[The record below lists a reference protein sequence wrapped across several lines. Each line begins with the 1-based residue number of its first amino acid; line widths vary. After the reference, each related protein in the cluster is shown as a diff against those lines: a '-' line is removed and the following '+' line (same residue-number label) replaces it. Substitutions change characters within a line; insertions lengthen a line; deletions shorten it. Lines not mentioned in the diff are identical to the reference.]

1 VRSGSV
7 AAHGSCRVVGSPGGW
22 RSGGLDWGVRKSP
35 LTDKITLCSVVRR
48 CAGHAGPAGRAQ
60 GSRVSTLVLRTGT
73 AAWRGGRGEPVTT
86 VEVEVYELYRGL
98 MSRRQMRAWNWSVDA
113 TIYLDALS
121 LFGPRDDDQ
130 PDGELPPHP

>member
-1 VRSGSV
+1 MLALLV
-7 AAHGSCRVVGSPGGW
+7 
-22 RSGGLDWGVRKSP
+22 VRK
-35 LTDKITLCSVVRR
+35 
-48 CAGHAGPAGRAQ
+48 AA
-60 GSRVSTLVLRTGT
+60 RVSTLVLRTGT

-86 VEVEVYELYRGL
+86 VEVEVEVYELYRGL
-98 MSRRQMRAWNWSVDA
+98 MSRRSRRQMRAWNWSVDA